1 MVAVA
6 LRFGA
11 MTVPVCDVWQARCV
25 GTEAP
30 SGTVTFLFTDIE
42 GSTGLW
48 EAYPDSMRAA
58 MQRHDSILHSAFD
71 EHGGY
76 VFSIGGD
83 GFGAAFARVADGI
96 SAAVSAQEALA
107 AEPWPE
113 GAEVRVRMGVHT
125 GEVEERDGNYFGTAV
140 NRAARLMA
148 LGHGGQ
154 VLCSATTAGVV
165 EDEVSLIDLGEH
177 GLRDLDRPMHVFQV
191 GAGRFT
197 ALRSLE
203 VSEGNLPVQPTRFVG
218 RVDELGRVQ
227 AGVEES
233 RLVTLTGVGGV
244 GKTRLALQAAAELS
258 HRYSDGAWLVEL
270 AGLIDPDLVGTTV
283 ADVLGVQVQAGKSV
297 EDSLAEAFS
306 TRSVLVVLDNCEHV
320 IGAAADVAS
329 RLVSSPGTSRVLATS
344 REGLGVAG
352 ERVIAVPPMAVPQ
365 GDTPAPVLASDAVR
379 LFVERAADAR
389 DGFGV
394 DENDA
399 PTLARLC
406 RRLDGI
412 PLAIELAAA
421 RVRSSSPADILTQLD
436 HRFRLLSAGRR
447 TAPTRQQTLHNA
459 IDWSYGL
466 LGEPERILLRRLS
479 VFGGGFDLGA
489 VEAITSDATLEATEV
504 VDILDR
510 LVDKSLVALDLSSR
524 ATRYRLLESIRDYA
538 FERLEESD
546 ETSAL
551 AARHARYFAAFSEK
565 AGPGLRGPDEGA
577 WCERVEVEL
586 ENLRLALTW
595 AIETEEADLALR
607 LVAGLAVSGYPAG
620 CPFGDMAMSAAEL
633 EGARGHAL
641 RPLALASAAWSA
653 FHRGEFERA
662 TALAEDALLDAKRSG
677 DGHDQPLLLG
687 EVLSV
692 LGAICMVRPGFFD
705 RAVAVYEERRAV
717 AVELDDPYQILQS
730 LVGWASLHADPETA
744 EEAVRLA
751 PSVGNPTMHS
761 YALTVLAMLITPKD
775 PVRARTLLDEAAG
788 IASEVGNREAFSL
801 AQSML
806 GDLVDTVGDQLSAA
820 RMRLT
825 LADQNFASDDSFF
838 AWTNLYGVA
847 KNLNDVGDHEAAH
860 IIGSWVMRQAL
871 SGGFD
876 PRRGR
881 TDFDTDFDRSV
892 RSEFG
897 HLEPLA
903 AAMTDMDV
911 RALARDRIR
920 HHELLAGIRVP
931 DTAASGD
938 PGSTS

>member
-1 MVAVA
+1 
-6 LRFGA
+6 
-11 MTVPVCDVWQARCV
+11 
-25 GTEAP
+25 
-30 SGTVTFLFTDIE
+30 VTFLFTDIE

-48 EAYPDSMRAA
+48 EAFPDSMRAA

-165 EDEVSLIDLGEH
+165 EAEVSLIDLGEH
-177 GLRDLDRPMHVFQV
+177 GLRDLDRPMHIFQV
-191 GAGRFT
+191 GAGRFP

-203 VSEGNLPVQPTRFVG
+203 MSGGNLPVQPTRFVG
-218 RVDELGRVQ
+218 RVDELGRVK

-270 AGLIDPDLVGTTV
+270 AGLIDPELVGTTV

-297 EDSLAEAFS
+297 EDCLAQAFS

-320 IGAAADVAS
+320 IGAAAEVAS

-352 ERVIAVPPMAVPQ
+352 ERVIAVPPMAVPA
-365 GDTPAPVLASDAVR
+365 GDVPALVLASDAVR

-389 DGFGV
+389 DGFLVG
-394 DENDA
+394 ESDA

-412 PLAIELAAA
+412 PLALELAAA
-421 RVRSSSPADILTQLD
+421 RVRSSTPADILTHLD

-459 IDWSYGL
+459 LDWSYEL

-479 VFGGGFDLGA
+479 VFGGGFDLAA
-489 VEAITSDATLEATEV
+489 VEAITPDATLEATEV
-504 VDILDR
+504 VDVLDR
-510 LVDKSLVALDLSSR
+510 LVDKSLVALDLSSGP
-524 ATRYRLLESIRDYA
+524 TRYRLLESIRDYA

-551 AARHARYFAAFSEK
+551 AARHASYFAVVSEQ

-607 LVAGLAVSGYPAG
+607 LVAGLAVSGYRAG
-620 CPFGDMAMSAAEL
+620 CPFGDMAMIAAEL
-633 EGARGHAL
+633 EGARDHAL
-641 RPLALASAAWSA
+641 RPLALTSAAWSEQ
-653 FHRGEFERA
+653 RGGEVERA
-662 TALAEDALLDAKRSG
+662 TTLAEAALIEARRG
-677 DGHDQPLLLG
+677 GARPDQPQLLG

-692 LGAICMVRPGFFD
+692 LGAICMIRPGFFD

-730 LVGWASLHADPETA
+730 LVGWASLHSDVEAA

-761 YALTVLAMLITPKD
+761 YALMMLAMLVMPQD
-775 PVRARTLLDEAAG
+775 PVRAGTLLDEAAG
-788 IASEVGNREAFSL
+788 IAAEVGNRDASAL
-801 AQSML
+801 AQGLLSEVL
-806 GDLVDTVGDQLSAA
+806 DSVGDHLSAA

-825 LADQNFASDDSFF
+825 LAEHCFASGDRFF
-838 AWTNLYGVA
+838 ARGNLMGAA

-860 IIGSWVMRQAL
+860 MIGAWVIREAL

-876 PRRGR
+876 VGRGKVAWADFE
-881 TDFDTDFDRSV
+881 TDEFLQSARNEFDR
-892 RSEFG
+892 
-897 HLEPLA
+897 LEPVVA
-903 AAMTDMDV
+903 GMTDMDV

-920 HHELLAGIRVP
+920 HHELLAGTTVRDTTERSDP
-931 DTAASGD
+931 D
-938 PGSTS
+938 STS